1 METML
6 KYLCQSFCSIS
17 SFISS
22 FIASFLFFPIS
33 ICAFPY
39 DAFIFAP
46 RSMNSGMLAV
56 VYSNQVKPIMIAMP
70 CKTPGEIVPNGGT
83 IKLATSKAKA
93 KTITKNRYQGIPRN
107 KLPTNSLISPQ
118 YLSVISRAINPSVQ
132 ILILMNKS
140 RNHLGVP

>member
-6 KYLCQSFCSIS
+6 KYLCQSLC
-17 SFISS
+17 FISS

-33 ICAFPY
+33 ICASPY

-70 CKTPGEIVPNGGT
+70 CKTPGDTVPNGGT
-83 IKLATSKAKA
+83 IKLATSKPKA
-93 KTITKNRYQGIPRN
+93 KTITKNKYQGMPRN

-118 YLSVISRAINPSVQ
+118 YLSVIYRAINQ
-132 ILILMNKS
+132 YGYI
-140 RNHLGVP
+140 

>member
-6 KYLCQSFCSIS
+6 KYLCQSFCSI
-17 SFISS
+17 FS

-33 ICAFPY
+33 ISAFPY
-39 DAFIFAP
+39 DALIFAP

-70 CKTPGEIVPNGGT
+70 CKTPGETEPSGGT

-93 KTITKNRYQGIPRN
+93 KTITKNRYQGMPRN
-107 KLPTNSLISPQ
+107 KLPINSVISPQ
-118 YLSVISRAINPSVQ
+118 YLSVISRAKVRTAQ
-132 ILILMNKS
+132 TLILMNKY
-140 RNHLGVP
+140 RNYLGVH

>member
-6 KYLCQSFCSIS
+6 RYLYQSFCS
-17 SFISS
+17 ISS

-33 ICAFPY
+33 ICASPY
-39 DAFIFAP
+39 DALIFAP

-56 VYSNQVKPIMIAMP
+56 VYNNQVKPIMMAMP
-70 CKTPGEIVPNGGT
+70 CKTPGDTEPNGGT
-83 IKLATSKAKA
+83 IKLATNKPKA
-93 KTITKNRYQGIPRN
+93 KTITKNRYQGMPRN

-118 YLSVISRAINPSVQ
+118 YLSVISRAKVRSVQ
-132 ILILMNKS
+132 ILVLMNKY

>member
-6 KYLCQSFCSIS
+6 KYLYQSLC
-17 SFISS
+17 FISS

-33 ICAFPY
+33 ICASPY
-39 DAFIFAP
+39 DALIFAP

-70 CKTPGEIVPNGGT
+70 CNTPGDTEPSGGT

-93 KTITKNRYQGIPRN
+93 RTITKNRYQGIPRN

-118 YLSVISRAINPSVQ
+118 YLSVICRAINPSEQ
-132 ILILMNKS
+132 TLILLNKS
-140 RNHLGVP
+140 KNHLGVP

>member
-6 KYLCQSFCSIS
+6 KYLYQSLCS
-17 SFISS
+17 ISS

-39 DAFIFAP
+39 DALIFAP

-56 VYSNQVKPIMIAMP
+56 VYSNQVKPIMMAMP
-70 CKTPGEIVPNGGT
+70 CKTPGDTEPSGGT
-83 IKLATSKAKA
+83 IKLATNKPKA
-93 KTITKNRYQGIPRN
+93 KTITKNRYQGMPRN

-118 YLSVISRAINPSVQ
+118 YLSVISRAKVPSVRT
-132 ILILMNKS
+132 LILMNKY
-140 RNHLGVP
+140 RNYLGVH

>member
-6 KYLCQSFCSIS
+6 KYLYQSFCSIS
-17 SFISS
+17 SVISS

-39 DAFIFAP
+39 DALIFAP

-70 CKTPGEIVPNGGT
+70 CKTPGLTVPSGGT

-93 KTITKNRYQGIPRN
+93 RTITKNRYQGMPRN
-107 KLPTNSLISPQ
+107 KLPINSVISPQ
-118 YLSVISRAINPSVQ
+118 YLSVICRA
-132 ILILMNKS
+132 K
-140 RNHLGVP
+140 VPYGYT

>member
-6 KYLCQSFCSIS
+6 KYLCQSFCS
-17 SFISS
+17 ISS

-39 DAFIFAP
+39 DALIFAP

-56 VYSNQVKPIMIAMP
+56 VYNNQVKPIMIAMP
-70 CKTPGEIVPNGGT
+70 CKTPGDTVPSGGT

-93 KTITKNRYQGIPRN
+93 RTITKNRYQGMPRN

-118 YLSVISRAINPSVQ
+118 YLSVICRAKVPSVQ
-132 ILILMNKS
+132 ILVLMNKY
-140 RNHLGVP
+140 RNHQGVH

>member
-6 KYLCQSFCSIS
+6 KYLYQSFCS
-17 SFISS
+17 ISS

-39 DAFIFAP
+39 DALIFAP

-70 CKTPGEIVPNGGT
+70 CKTPGETVPNGGT
-83 IKLATSKAKA
+83 IKLATNKPKAR
-93 KTITKNRYQGIPRN
+93 TITKNRYQGMPRN

-118 YLSVISRAINPSVQ
+118 YLSVICRAKVRSAQTLV
-132 ILILMNKS
+132 LMNKY
-140 RNHLGVP
+140 RNHQGVP

>member
-17 SFISS
+17 SFI
-22 FIASFLFFPIS
+22 ASFLFFPIS
-33 ICAFPY
+33 ICASPY
-39 DAFIFAP
+39 DALIFAP

-70 CKTPGEIVPNGGT
+70 CKTPGETEPSGGT

-93 KTITKNRYQGIPRN
+93 RTITKNRYQGMPRN
-107 KLPTNSLISPQ
+107 KLPTNSVISPQ
-118 YLSVISRAINPSVQ
+118 HLSIISRARDRSEQ
-132 ILILMNKS
+132 TLILLNKS
-140 RNHLGVP
+140 KNHLGFH